1 MDACELPEK
10 KFIDNSNDEN
20 ERMIN
25 KVLLLGA
32 IDWGSKFILYKL
44 VPQFSADQVVR
55 LLNELLVEF
64 NSLKYVR
71 ILKTDNGS
79 IFNAAETEQ
88 WCFDHGVEHH
98 NGKPYC
104 PQD

>member
-44 VPQFSADQVVR
+44 VP
-55 LLNELLVEF
+55 
-64 NSLKYVR
+64 
-71 ILKTDNGS
+71 
-79 IFNAAETEQ
+79 
-88 WCFDHGVEHH
+88 
-98 NGKPYC
+98 
-104 PQD
+104 